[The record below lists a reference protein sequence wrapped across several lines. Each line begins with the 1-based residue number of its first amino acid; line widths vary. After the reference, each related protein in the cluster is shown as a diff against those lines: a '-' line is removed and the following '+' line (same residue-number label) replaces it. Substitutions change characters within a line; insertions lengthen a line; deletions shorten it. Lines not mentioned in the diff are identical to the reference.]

1 MTKFIQCRVKIK
13 SVPHYFRLIST
24 LRELGYK
31 PMLLEDTLDELLVR
45 RQMHSKR
52 SVWLYAQDHGRYT
65 IFANKSPVRY
75 AMELTRKELKVR
87 MEKII
92 KGCTCHPFA
101 QVK

>member
-1 MTKFIQCRVKIK
+1 MTKFIQGRIRIK
-13 SVPHYFRLIST
+13 SVKQYIRIRET
-24 LRELGYK
+24 LKELGYK
-31 PMLLEDTLDELLVR
+31 PMLLHDDLDELLVR
-45 RQMHSKR
+45 RQIDRKR
-52 SVWLYAQDHGRYT
+52 SCWAYAQDHGYYT

-75 AMELTRKELKVR
+75 AVTFSIDELKQR

>member
-1 MTKFIQCRVKIK
+1 MPKFIQCRVKIK
-13 SVPHYFRLIST
+13 SVEHYFRLIST

-45 RQMHSKR
+45 RQLYSKR

-65 IFANKSPVRY
+65 VFANKSPVRY
-75 AMELTRKELKVR
+75 AMELSRTELKAR

-92 KGCTCHPFA
+92 KGCTCPPFA

>member
-1 MTKFIQCRVKIK
+1 
-13 SVPHYFRLIST
+13 
-24 LRELGYK
+24 
-31 PMLLEDTLDELLVR
+31 MLLEDTLDELLVR
-45 RQMHSKR
+45 RQLHSKR

-65 IFANKSPVRY
+65 VFANKSPVRY
-75 AMELTRKELKVR
+75 AMELSRTELKAR